1 MKNKVKKVSV
11 MIEKKWIDLFN
22 VSADKNLVPD
32 INTTIEQC
40 VHDLYVFKVQKIMDL
55 TYSSE
60 FRPIPADIFTDA
72 IRHPRIDKSLV
83 SVTINQHYRHNE
95 IVEYLDAAT
104 GMELADYVNTAIKLI
119 ALTFYENAIPQE
131 VSEVQNEFT
140 DEEKLEAEILVDD
153 IYFMAGILNSNKA
166 NMIKKLSESSVD
178 YKRPVELSKELQD
191 KLDLVV
197 EAGETDLF
205 KDYMNS
211 CLCEQIVDT
220 IFNAYDN
227 SEYLALMKTPMVL
240 YLDVRKVE
248 GNNNIYLFVVD
259 STINDRFTTGVH
271 TNSKMSV
278 ENLINNIIKISLD
291 FTIRTIEEK
300 VTDVINNNP
309 IDMRTLQKM
318 LQYVIATA
326 LRIERGSNLN

>member
-22 VSADKNLVPD
+22 TSADKNLVPD

-55 TYSSE
+55 THSSE

-72 IRHPRIDKSLV
+72 IRHPRIDKALV
-83 SVTINQHYRHNE
+83 SVTINKHYKHEE
-95 IVEYLDAAT
+95 IVDYLYSTT
-104 GMELADYVNTAIKLI
+104 GMEHADYVNTAIKLI
-119 ALTFYENAIPQE
+119 ALTFYESAIPQE

-153 IYFMAGILNSNKA
+153 IYFMAGILNSNKTT
-166 NMIKKLSESSVD
+166 MIKKLSESNVNS
-178 YKRPVELSKELQD
+178 KRPVELSKELQD
-191 KLDLVV
+191 KLDLIV
-197 EAGETDLF
+197 EAGETDLL

-227 SEYLALMKTPMVL
+227 SEYLALMKTPLVL

-259 STINDRFTTGVH
+259 SKTNWLFTTGVH
-271 TNSKMSV
+271 TNSKMPV
-278 ENLINNIIKISLD
+278 ETLISNIIKISLD
-291 FTIRTIEEK
+291 FTITTIEENA
-300 VTDVINNNP
+300 TDFIHNEP

-326 LRIERGSNLN
+326 LRIERGSTLN